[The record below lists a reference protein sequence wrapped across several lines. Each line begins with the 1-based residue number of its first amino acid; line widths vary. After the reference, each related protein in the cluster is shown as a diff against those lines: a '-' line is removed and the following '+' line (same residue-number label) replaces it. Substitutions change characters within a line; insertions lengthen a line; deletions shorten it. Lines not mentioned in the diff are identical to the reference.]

1 MRLLFLLRA
10 AACGAVFCAAV
21 SSSIAARA
29 DDQPLI
35 WTDQGPA
42 WDAAARS
49 AFYSQDQGSRIMPLA
64 WLNALKR
71 RDGQPF
77 LADGLA
83 RYGYLPNPANGDG
96 LPVGFTS
103 SGWQGDQFVGMSCAA
118 CHTRQISV
126 AGKDYRID
134 GGPAI
139 VDFQS
144 FLADLDAAV
153 AGVLS
158 DPAAFD
164 EFAGAVLGPAPQP
177 DRTAQLRDSLAAWQL
192 RYHTIMARALPDPP
206 WGYGRLDAVSMIFNR
221 LAGLDLGP
229 PPSHLIPD
237 NIERADAPVRY
248 PFLWNAALQDKTQ
261 WPGFEDNGV
270 DQLAMPRN
278 VGEVMGMFGV
288 FEPDRSMLR
297 LLGFNYLNNSSIN
310 FDGLKKL
317 EGLMK
322 EIGPPRWPWPVDA
335 ALAEKGKAIFER
347 PAAEGG
353 CADCHGVKPG
363 RVQFPDQ
370 QTWATP
376 TLDVGTDLRE
386 YAALGRK
393 GHSGDLEGARIPI
406 VVKPLQETDYIVN
419 ILAAATLGSILQ
431 NLEVSAIVDP
441 ATQLEQLVKFHVP
454 PSLQGL
460 VGAFRSMQD
469 IANLSAAAGAKPAYE
484 ARVLQGIWAAAP
496 YMHNGSVPTLA
507 ELLKP
512 ASARTATFRIGPAY
526 DVETVGLAVDQPAA
540 SSTLKTTDCS
550 DRNSGASRCGHEFG
564 TQLPAEDKKALL
576 EYLKTL

>member
-1 MRLLFLLRA
+1 MRLLFSLRA

-21 SSSIAARA
+21 CLSIAARA
-29 DDQPLI
+29 DDQTLI
-35 WTDQGPA
+35 WTDQGPG
-42 WDAAARS
+42 WDAAART

-83 RYGYLPNPANGDG
+83 RYGYLPNPASGDG

-103 SGWQGDQFVGMSCAA
+103 SSWQGDQFAGMSCAA

-177 DRTAQLRDSLAAWQL
+177 DGAAQLRDRVAAWQL

-221 LAGLDLGP
+221 LAGLDLGQ

-335 ALAEKGKAIFER
+335 ALAERAR
-347 PAAEGG
+347 PSSNARRRTAAARTAMASNRGA
-353 CADCHGVKPG
+353 CSFQISRPG
-363 RVQFPDQ
+363 R
-370 QTWATP
+370 
-376 TLDVGTDLRE
+376 LRLRCRNRF
-386 YAALGRK
+386 AGIRRLGAE
-393 GHSGDLEGARIPI
+393 GHSG
-406 VVKPLQETDYIVN
+406 V
-419 ILAAATLGSILQ
+419 
-431 NLEVSAIVDP
+431 LEVADSDRSEAVARNRLYRQHIGRGHAWVHP
-441 ATQLEQLVKFHVP
+441 AEP
-454 PSLQGL
+454 RS
-460 VGAFRSMQD
+460 FRHRRSGD
-469 IANLSAAAGAKPAYE
+469 AARAAREISRPAVA
-484 ARVLQGIWAAAP
+484 ARP
-496 YMHNGSVPTLA
+496 RRSVPFDA
-507 ELLKP
+507 GHRQSQRRRRRE
-512 ASARTATFRIGPAY
+512 AS
-526 DVETVGLAVDQPAA
+526 V
-540 SSTLKTTDCS
+540 
-550 DRNSGASRCGHEFG
+550 
-564 TQLPAEDKKALL
+564 
-576 EYLKTL
+576 